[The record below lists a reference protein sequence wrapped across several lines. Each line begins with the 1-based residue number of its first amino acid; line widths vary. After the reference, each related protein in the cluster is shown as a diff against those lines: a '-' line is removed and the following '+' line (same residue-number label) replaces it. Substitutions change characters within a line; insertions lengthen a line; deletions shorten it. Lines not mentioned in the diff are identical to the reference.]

1 MEHKKLNMF
10 KDFTFHKMLAMGRD
24 LDFFLKMNSVER
36 LKIPILIYFKINN
49 KLFEYTR
56 SLSLYLTIFAFEN
69 ESDFTVSH
77 INIIDRWITLDIL
90 LFMFYDWLQMIID

>member
-10 KDFTFHKMLAMGRD
+10 KDFTFHKILVWGRD
-24 LDFFLKMNSVER
+24 FDFFKKINSVER

-56 SLSLYLTIFAFEN
+56 SLPLYLTIFAF
-69 ESDFTVSH
+69 
-77 INIIDRWITLDIL
+77 
-90 LFMFYDWLQMIID
+90 